1 MVTPDKKRRNKLTA
15 PEPTPAPVPR
25 LVRVRTENR
34 KKRKVASSPDKQ
46 PQLPVYMV
54 LAHGRVED
62 EPTHSVIEVAAS
74 AAARCLL
81 DTVGI

>member
-1 MVTPDKKRRNKLTA
+1 MTPDKKRRNKLAA

-25 LVRVRTENR
+25 LVRFRTGNR

-46 PQLPVYMV
+46 PQPPVYMV
-54 LAHGRVED
+54 LAHSRVED
-62 EPTHSVIEVAAS
+62 EPTHSVIGVTAD
-74 AAARCLL
+74 AAARRLL